1 MNRIRGKAAVA
12 LLAVA
17 SAALAAFPAEGHAQS
32 GLENRR
38 WSLAAL
44 GAAIGEVKRSPF
56 HTAGQ
61 AGRGFDP
68 QAVLSVARP
77 RQADGATL
85 ATAWLPSSPRE
96 AAQADTSDAAPR
108 RTTLASILGIAAGD
122 LIGLGLASRT
132 EAEALAWTSYL
143 ALSPSLT
150 ALATSLAGVSPGV
163 SFASAFL
170 GTGLGLGT
178 GWLTVAAMDD
188 SLSYGVGFIPGV
200 IVYYGVRIGAT
211 LGAIRLLDRKGR
223 G

>member
-1 MNRIRGKAAVA
+1 MNRTPGMAAVA
-12 LLAVA
+12 LLAV
-17 SAALAAFPAEGHAQS
+17 ALAAFPAEGHAQS

-38 WSLAAL
+38 RSLAAL

-56 HTAGQ
+56 HRVGQ
-61 AGRGFDP
+61 AGRVVDP
-68 QAVLSVARP
+68 QAVLSAAWP
-77 RQADGATL
+77 RQADGVTL
-85 ATAWLPSSPRE
+85 AIGWVPSASQE
-96 AAQADTSDAAPR
+96 AAQADTSDAVPR

-132 EAEALAWTSYL
+132 EAEAWAWTSYL
-143 ALSPSLT
+143 VLSPSLT